1 MNTKNIVITVIAVV
15 LVLTGAYFAGRTF
28 SKPSVDSRQGTSTK
42 APVRQSSSSSASATS
57 TSSSSTSTDTDRL
70 DYNTITPMQT
80 AAAIMYYAKDKLS
93 DQGDWHNIYN
103 ANGIDLFQSNN
114 TEHLSDPGRGV
125 CWSLHPSDMAGG
137 DTPTYTVGADGT
149 VSYYHV
155 TTVNQNKDKDPLLTV
170 KLHDIINY
178 VNSHHAVSEIKAK
191 AQDIHATIDNN

>member
-1 MNTKNIVITVIAVV
+1 MTRVTGTAFTMQMELTCFKATILSTCLTLAV
-15 LVLTGAYFAGRTF
+15 
-28 SKPSVDSRQGTSTK
+28 
-42 APVRQSSSSSASATS
+42 ASA
-57 TSSSSTSTDTDRL
+57 
-70 DYNTITPMQT
+70 
-80 AAAIMYYAKDKLS
+80 
-93 DQGDWHNIYN
+93 
-103 ANGIDLFQSNN
+103 
-114 TEHLSDPGRGV
+114 GV
-125 CWSLHPSDMAGG
+125 CILLIWQG